1 MLAMFLLFLLKEP
14 QTAMEGA
21 RYGLMLW
28 AKQLLP
34 SLLPFLILTQLLIR
48 SGYLSRIS
56 ETLHLPQVLPM
67 TYAILYA
74 PSLCYGLLMLMIH
87 HRRLSHHTQSSDCNV
102 TKKATSGLQMNFAI
116 LDAGIMNSFETM
128 LKLGGYVM
136 LFAVITRMCQH
147 YLTAIPVI
155 STFIASLLEIT
166 GAVSV
171 LNHTI
176 QSTYLKYVAILGATA
191 FGGCSGIA
199 QTASLIHTDHLPEQ
213 RSIPAMRSVQ
223 SVLSM
228 RSYICGRLCIAAITA
243 LLAAVLYPL
252 AAVCI
257 V

>member
-1 MLAMFLLFLLKEP
+1 
-14 QTAMEGA
+14 
-21 RYGLMLW
+21 
-28 AKQLLP
+28 
-34 SLLPFLILTQLLIR
+34 
-48 SGYLSRIS
+48 
-56 ETLHLPQVLPM
+56 
-67 TYAILYA
+67 
-74 PSLCYGLLMLMIH
+74 
-87 HRRLSHHTQSSDCNV
+87 
-102 TKKATSGLQMNFAI
+102 
-116 LDAGIMNSFETM
+116 
-128 LKLGGYVM
+128 M

-213 RSIPAMRSVQ
+213 RSIPAMRSV
-223 SVLSM
+223 LSM

>member
-1 MLAMFLLFLLKEP
+1 
-14 QTAMEGA
+14 
-21 RYGLMLW
+21 
-28 AKQLLP
+28 
-34 SLLPFLILTQLLIR
+34 
-48 SGYLSRIS
+48 
-56 ETLHLPQVLPM
+56 
-67 TYAILYA
+67 
-74 PSLCYGLLMLMIH
+74 
-87 HRRLSHHTQSSDCNV
+87 
-102 TKKATSGLQMNFAI
+102 
-116 LDAGIMNSFETM
+116 MNSFETM

-191 FGGCSGIA
+191 FGGCSGSA

-252 AAVCI
+252 AAACI